1 MRISDWSSDVCSSD
15 LRQAT
20 YLTGP
25 GSAGKSLL
33 GQQLATC
40 HALGRPFLGVDTRGG
55 PALYIT
61 CEDDKD
67 ELHRRQ
73 AAICRALHGQPADLS
88 GKLHLVSLAG
98 ELGAELFSLGEGGAL
113 EPTERFRA
121 IEEGA
126 VGIGAKLIVLDNVA
140 HLFGGNENARHEV
153 ASFVSLMN
161 RLAMKVDGS
170 VLLIGHP
177 NKAGDSFS
185 GSTAWENQ
193 VRSWIFLE
201 RSTDKQEE
209 HTSELQS
216 LMRISYAVF
225 CLNKKTK

>member
-73 AAICRALHGQPADLS
+73 AAICRALHGQPADLRS
-88 GKLHLVSLAG
+88 EERRVGKECVS
-98 ELGAELFSLGEGGAL
+98 
-113 EPTERFRA
+113 TC
-121 IEEGA
+121 
-126 VGIGAKLIVLDNVA
+126 
-140 HLFGGNENARHEV
+140 
-153 ASFVSLMN
+153 
-161 RLAMKVDGS
+161 
-170 VLLIGHP
+170 
-177 NKAGDSFS
+177 
-185 GSTAWENQ
+185 
-193 VRSWIFLE
+193 RSRW
-201 RSTDKQEE
+201 SPDP
-209 HTSELQS
+209 
-216 LMRISYAVF
+216 
-225 CLNKKTK
+225 